1 MGVNQRQADMKFR
14 HCSKNVNVKALV
26 PIMGLLCDCENF
38 ADLLPLFPA
47 LVASEIFQFHEACHS
62 AAGIADNNL

>member
-47 LVASEIFQFHEACHS
+47 LVAS
-62 AAGIADNNL
+62 